1 MSRLVFIRNSIFAQI
16 VVWAI
21 ATAATIT
28 FGLWLLTNATIER
41 TNRQALERAVDV
53 DLAGMVDIYASGDG
67 DELAKRIK
75 DRLALQPRDADPA
88 HYLLADAQGTRIAG
102 DLKTWPGLHAGISEA
117 GEVRIDVGDRGDRRA
132 LARATQLSPNLK
144 LLVAHE
150 YRDLSLLLRQVALV
164 FLTGGLLAVVAV
176 ALGGWMAAHRLAGRI
191 ERINAAFRQ
200 PDDAALDELACASAE
215 KGLHGQ
221 DEIDELTAH
230 SGNALAR
237 LRRLAG
243 AHRETTDHVAHEMR
257 TPLMHLD
264 NRLVKAL
271 AATPDPE
278 TASRIADAR
287 AEIRGIIRM
296 LESLL
301 DIAASEARRGDRHGL
316 TPVDLSTLAARLG
329 ELYAD
334 SAEESGHHLVL
345 DIEPGVT
352 IEGEE
357 MQLTRLVT
365 NLLDNAFKFVPRGGT
380 VSLKLRTGPR
390 LVVSD
395 DGPGI
400 PQDQRER
407 IFEKFA
413 RGGSCVG
420 TEGAGLG
427 LALCRAIAQRHHLEI
442 TFAPSDIPSGRG
454 ACFTVR
460 PEAIR

>member
-1 MSRLVFIRNSIFAQI
+1 MLVIRHSIFAQI

-28 FGLWLLTNATIER
+28 FGLWVLTNATIQR

-53 DLAGMVDIYASGDG
+53 DLAGMVDIYASGG
-67 DELAKRIK
+67 ASELSKRID
-75 DRLALQPRDADPA
+75 DRLALQPREGNAA
-88 HYLLADAQGTRIAG
+88 HYLLADAQGHRIAG
-102 DLKTWPGLHAGISEA
+102 DLHKWPGLHAGVSESA
-117 GEVRIDVGDRGDRRA
+117 EITIEADREVF
-132 LARATQLSPNLK
+132 ARATQLSPNLR

-150 YRDLSLLLRQVALV
+150 YRDLSLLVRQIALV
-164 FLTGGLLAVVAV
+164 FLTGGVLAVLAV
-176 ALGGWMAAHRLAGRI
+176 ALGGWMAAHRLAGRL

-200 PDDAALDELACASAE
+200 PDDEALAELARGSA
-215 KGLHGQ
+215 GH

-237 LRRLAG
+237 LKRLAA
-243 AHRETTDHVAHEMR
+243 AHRETTDHVAHELR

-271 AATPDPE
+271 AATPDAE
-278 TASRIADAR
+278 TALRVADAR
-287 AEIRGIIRM
+287 TEIRGIIRM

-316 TPVDLSTLAARLG
+316 APVDLSAVATRLG

-334 SAEESGHHLVL
+334 SAEESGHTLKL
-345 DIEPGVT
+345 DIEPGVV
-352 IEGEE
+352 IDGEE
-357 MQLTRLVT
+357 MPLTRLIT
-365 NLLDNAFKFVPRGGT
+365 NLLDNAFKFVPPGGT
-380 VSLKLRTGPR
+380 VQLRLRRGPR

-400 PQDQRER
+400 PEDQRES
-407 IFEKFA
+407 IFEKFS

-427 LALCRAIAQRHHLEI
+427 LALCRAIAERHHLEI
-442 TFAPSDIPSGRG
+442 NLVPTDRG
-454 ACFTVR
+454 ACFTVT
-460 PEAIR
+460 PEPKR

>member
-1 MSRLVFIRNSIFAQI
+1 MSGLVFIRHSIFAQI
-16 VVWAI
+16 VLWAI

-41 TNRQALERAVDV
+41 SNRQALERAVDV
-53 DLAGMVDIYASGDG
+53 DLAGMVDIYASGDEN
-67 DELAKRIK
+67 ELAKRIK
-75 DRLALQPRDADPA
+75 DRLALQPRNGDPA

-102 DLKTWPGLHAGISEA
+102 DLTVWPGLHAGISEA
-117 GEVRIDVGDRGDRRA
+117 ADIRIEGGNRA
-132 LARATQLSPNLK
+132 FARATQLGPNLK

-150 YRDLSLLLRQVALV
+150 YRDLSMLLRQVALV
-164 FLTGGLLAVVAV
+164 FLTGGVLAMLAV
-176 ALGGWMAAHRLAGRI
+176 ALGGWTAAHRLAGRL

-200 PDDAALDELACASAE
+200 PDDAALEELARGSA
-215 KGLHGQ
+215 GR

-237 LRRLAG
+237 LKRLAA

-271 AATPDPE
+271 AATPDAE
-278 TASRIADAR
+278 TAARIADAR
-287 AEIRGIIRM
+287 TEIRGIIRM

-316 TPVDLSTLAARLG
+316 APVDLSTMASRLG

-334 SAEESGHHLVL
+334 SAEESGHTFVL
-345 DIEPGVT
+345 DIEDGVV
-352 IEGEE
+352 IDGEE
-357 MQLTRLVT
+357 MSLTRLIT
-365 NLLDNAFKFVPRGGT
+365 NLLDNAFKFVPPGGT
-380 VSLKLRTGPR
+380 VRLTLRKGPV
-390 LVVSD
+390 LIVSD

-400 PQDQRER
+400 PASQREG

-413 RGGSCVG
+413 RGSDSLG
-420 TEGAGLG
+420 TQGAGLG
-427 LALCRAIAQRHHLEI
+427 LALCRAIAERHHLEI
-442 TFAPSDIPSGRG
+442 SLAPGDGG
-454 ACFTVR
+454 ACFTVA
-460 PEAIR
+460 PEFRR

>member
-1 MSRLVFIRNSIFAQI
+1 VSRLFVIRQSIFAQI
-16 VVWAI
+16 VLWAI
-21 ATAATIT
+21 ATAAVIT
-28 FGLWLLTNATIER
+28 FGLWVLTNATIQR

-53 DLAGMVDIYASGDG
+53 DLAGMVDIYASGDEH
-67 DELAKRIK
+67 ELAKRIE
-75 DRLALQPRDADPA
+75 DRLALQPRDGDPA

-102 DLKTWPGLHAGISEA
+102 DLRTWPGLHAGISEA
-117 GEVRIDVGDRGDRRA
+117 ADVRLDGTGRA
-132 LARATQLSPNLK
+132 FARSTQLGPNLR

-164 FLTGGLLAVVAV
+164 FLTGGILAVLAV
-176 ALGGWMAAHRLAGRI
+176 ALGGWMAAHRLAARL
-191 ERINAAFRQ
+191 ERINAAFRN
-200 PDDAALDELACASAE
+200 PDDVALEELARGSA
-215 KGLHGQ
+215 GR

-237 LRRLAG
+237 LKRLAA

-271 AATPDPE
+271 AATPDAE

-287 AEIRGIIRM
+287 TEIRGIIRM

-316 TPVDLSTLAARLG
+316 SPVDLSALTARLG

-334 SAEESGHHLVL
+334 SAEDSGHTFEL
-345 DIEPGVT
+345 DIEPGVVVD
-352 IEGEE
+352 GEE

-365 NLLDNAFKFVPRGGT
+365 NLLDNAFKFVPPGGM
-380 VSLKLRTGPR
+380 VRLKLRRGPR

-400 PQDQRER
+400 PADQHER
-407 IFEKFA
+407 IFEKFS
-413 RGGSCVG
+413 RGGSSLA

-427 LALCRAIAQRHHLEI
+427 LALCRAIAERHHLEI
-442 TFAPSDIPSGRG
+442 ALVPTDRG
-454 ACFTVR
+454 ACFTVT
-460 PEAIR
+460 PEFKR